1 MNYEQWLRHFRLVVS
16 INGQRQEALDLSEY
30 RTTFH
35 ISQAAIGKPC
45 TAEITVYNVAKSTA
59 DMIEAPTNA
68 VIGGRRPRV
77 ILEAGYQDDYSTIF
91 EGDLYWKSL
100 GRDSETETFMRLVA
114 ATGDRAQQYAV
125 VNASIPKGATQEQV
139 FDVVAKSMAEKGVC
153 GGKKPTLMATKLP
166 RGKVL
171 YMMSADAMQGLA
183 DTNQFDWGYTSN
195 GLVAISKDR
204 TYRKSEDVIVLN
216 SETGMVGRPTLSVE
230 GIDLQC
236 LLQPRIDVG
245 SLIQIDNAS
254 IQRQS
259 YDTGYQTDLMKNAAS
274 TDAFVSADGVYRVVG
289 REHVGDTRG
298 NDWYTKILAVG
309 VNASQQPLT
318 PTAMTNLPN
327 L

>member
-1 MNYEQWLRHFRLVVS
+1 MQYDQWLRHFRLVVS
-16 INGQRQEALDLSEY
+16 VNGERREALDLSDF

-45 TAEITVYNVAKSTA
+45 TAEITVYNVSKATC
-59 DMIEAPTNA
+59 DLIEAPTNA
-68 VIGGRRPRV
+68 AISGHRPRV
-77 ILEAGYQDDYSTIF
+77 ILEAGYENDYATIF
-91 EGDLYWKSL
+91 EGDLYWKST
-100 GRDSETETFMRLVA
+100 GQDSETETFMRLVA

-139 FDVVAKSMAEKGVC
+139 FDIVAKTLEEKGVHT
-153 GGKKPTLMATKLP
+153 GSKPTFMETKLP

-171 YMMSADAMQGLA
+171 YKMSSDAMQGLA
-183 DTNQFDWGYTSN
+183 DTNRFDWGYTSK
-195 GLVAISKDR
+195 GLVAIAKDR
-204 TYRKSEDVIVLN
+204 IYKKGEEVIVLN
-216 SETGMVGRPTLSVE
+216 SETGMIGRPTLSVE
-230 GIDLQC
+230 GVDLQC
-236 LLQPRIDVG
+236 LLQPRIDIG
-245 SLIQIDNAS
+245 SLIQIDNRS

-259 YDTGYQTDLMKNAAS
+259 YDTSYMADIMANTAS
-274 TDAFVSADGVYRVVG
+274 TDAFVSADGLYRVIG
-289 REHVGDTRG
+289 REHYGDTRG